1 MTLSLST
8 TELYLE
14 IVRLIYVLFNNPSR
28 NSQGS
33 NGTLDATSISTLSQ
47 VGLCT
52 ETAGI
57 LTMPATVTIN
67 GVPFVHDG
75 VISGNQSLDS

>member
-1 MTLSLST
+1 MET
-8 TELYLE
+8 
-14 IVRLIYVLFNNPSR
+14 VQLIYVLFNSPSPY
-28 NSQGS
+28 SQGS
-33 NGTLDATSISTLSQ
+33 NGTLNAASISTLSQ

-52 ETAGI
+52 ETAGV

-75 VISGNQSLDS
+75 VISGNKPL